1 MECKQTVPDFL
12 EQYRPENDELNFDDN
27 SEDEFFDT
35 AGDDAGSEAKSETGF
50 DTQSVNVKE
59 EENNPAHEFEN
70 DPSVKSKE
78 ENVEEWKGGETE
90 SDFGSTKGGMS
101 QSAWAPGAKEE
112 PKGQAFWDEKPKK
125 KQPRKAEVEDFLP
138 PVPAKDSTNW

>member
-12 EQYRPENDELNFDDN
+12 EMYRPENDELSFDDN

-35 AGDDAGSEAKSETGF
+35 AGDDAGSEAKSEAGF
-50 DTQSVNVKE
+50 DTQSANVKG
-59 EENNPAHEFEN
+59 EENSTIHEFEN

-78 ENVEEWKGGETE
+78 ENAEEYKGADTE
-90 SDFGSTKGGMS
+90 SDFGSTKGGLG
-101 QSAWAPGAKEE
+101 QSTWAPDAKEE
-112 PKGQAFWDEKPKK
+112 PKKPAFWDEKLKRQ
-125 KQPRKAEVEDFLP
+125 QPRKAEVEDFLP